1 MNKKAISSALASL
14 PPGSLLW
21 RGKQTAHHIPT
32 HSTGY
37 AALDQALP
45 GNGWPLGAVTELFN
59 DTTGCG
65 ELSLL
70 LPVLAKLSQENHWVT
85 MIDPP
90 WIPYPCALQGRG
102 VALEKLLLVR
112 TKNRQE
118 SLWACEQIVRGISGG
133 VMLAWPETLSFSE
146 LRRLQLAAKSTRK
159 TVFMFRDQKAL
170 HTSSPAVLR
179 LQLTPDGDDLQVRVL
194 KCRGQKP
201 TAPIRIRR
209 PQALQPRVPSLVN
222 SSEPGNRT
230 SASSE
235 SPIISLASSRTGRPA
250 Q

>member
-1 MNKKAISSALASL
+1 MNKKSISSALASL
-14 PPGSLLW
+14 PSGSLLW
-21 RGKQTAHHIPT
+21 HGKQTTHRIPT

-45 GNGWPLGAVTELFN
+45 GNGWPLGAITELVN
-59 DTTGCG
+59 DTAGCG

-70 LPVLAKLSQENHWVT
+70 LPVLAKLSQEDHWVT

-90 WIPYPCALQGRG
+90 WIPYPCALQSSGL
-102 VALEKLLLVR
+102 ALEKLLLIR

-118 SLWACEQIVRGISGG
+118 SLWACEQVVRGIGG
-133 VMLAWPETLSFSE
+133 VTLAWPGDLSFSE
-146 LRRLQLAAKSTRK
+146 VRRLQLAAKSTRK

-179 LQLTPDGDDLQVRVL
+179 LRLTPDGDDLQVRVI

-209 PQALQPRVPSLVN
+209 PQPRQPLVPPRVN
-222 SSEPGNRT
+222 SSLSSSRSKT
-230 SASSE
+230 SPE
-235 SPIISLASSRTGRPA
+235 SPMISLTSSQNGRPSL
-250 Q
+250 